1 MKVLVIDRYPDLAE
15 EFQAMCAESDLEAL
29 RDLKIEYAKD
39 TNVYRMNTFE
49 EYVQRM
55 EKEGPEWME
64 PDQEVLDKIQ
74 DADILLIQWG
84 AVSSAVIEMGKKLKV
99 LHWNY

>member
-55 EKEGPEWME
+55 EKEGPEWKE
-64 PDQEVLDKIQ
+64 PDQDDLDKIQ
-74 DADILLIQWG
+74 DADILLIQW
-84 AVSSAVIEMGKKLKV
+84 
-99 LHWNY
+99 

>member
-39 TNVYRMNTFE
+39 TNVYRIFT
-49 EYVQRM
+49 
-55 EKEGPEWME
+55 
-64 PDQEVLDKIQ
+64 L
-74 DADILLIQWG
+74 
-84 AVSSAVIEMGKKLKV
+84 
-99 LHWNY
+99 